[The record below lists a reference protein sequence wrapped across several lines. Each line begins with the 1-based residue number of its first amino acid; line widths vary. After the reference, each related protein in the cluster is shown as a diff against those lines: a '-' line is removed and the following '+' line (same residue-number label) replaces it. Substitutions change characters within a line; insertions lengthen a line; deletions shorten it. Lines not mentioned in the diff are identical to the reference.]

1 MKQKLL
7 NALFIAFIFISVF
20 STNYTKAAII
30 PVGVQE
36 NVLYNDVINL
46 WGWDLIYRGNYGA
59 SVTFNSMFAGRGD
72 YIMLGA
78 INNNSNTIQLLA
90 AISWSDFITYT
101 PQNVTKTVNGAQWYN
116 NTGSIGF
123 AGLGDTIN
131 QNSCD
136 INNTNANLRLCW
148 HANQGGYASAAT
160 ALIGGWRAGSYTGL
174 NSSTAWDRVVFTAN
188 QSPVNPI
195 NVPEPTSIAILSLA
209 LIALGLRKK
218 FK

>member
-7 NALFIAFIFISVF
+7 NILFISFILV
-20 STNYTKAAII
+20 STFMTSYSKATVI

-36 NVLYNDVINL
+36 NVIYDDVINL
-46 WGWDLIYRGNYGA
+46 WGWNLLYRDDYSAN
-59 SVTFNSMFAGRGD
+59 VTLDTMFAGHGD

-78 INNNSNTIQLLA
+78 INGTSDTIQLLA
-90 AISWSDFITYT
+90 AIAWTDFIVYT

-123 AGLGDTIN
+123 VGLGDTIN

-148 HANQGGYASAAT
+148 HADQGGYNDPAT
-160 ALIGGWRAGSYTGL
+160 ELIGGWRAGTATGL
-174 NSSTAWDRVVFTAN
+174 NSSTSWDRIVFTSN
-188 QSPVNPI
+188 TVNPI